1 MLSPA
6 LLWLSCASRL
16 RSGRS
21 RAVAPL
27 DKARAIA
34 RARTSWA
41 KENLI
46 FLFPDGGPSA
56 PKVRTLPQTYPAP
69 PLPPSAA
76 LRRRVRRRRRG
87 LMPQL
92 DEPARRRLEQEW
104 RAVEVG
110 AGLTLTPTLTLTLT
124 PTPTPTPTLIP
135 ALALT
140 QP

>member
-1 MLSPA
+1 M
-6 LLWLSCASRL
+6 
-16 RSGRS
+16 
-21 RAVAPL
+21 
-27 DKARAIA
+27 
-34 RARTSWA
+34 
-41 KENLI
+41 
-46 FLFPDGGPSA
+46 LFPDGGPSA
-56 PKVRTLPQTYPAP
+56 PKVRTLTQTYPAP
-69 PLPPSAA
+69 PLPPTAA